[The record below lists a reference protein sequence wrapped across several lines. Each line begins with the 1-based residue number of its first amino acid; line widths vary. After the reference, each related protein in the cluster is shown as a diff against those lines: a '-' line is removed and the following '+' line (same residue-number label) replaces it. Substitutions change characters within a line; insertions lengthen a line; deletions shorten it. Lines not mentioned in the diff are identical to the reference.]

1 VFDRPEPLRGV
12 RVVELGTLVLG
23 PAAASFLAEMG
34 AEVIKVE
41 LPPSGDTMRY
51 ITPGQFWK
59 EGSLGFQPVN
69 HNKYHVGLDVHHTSG
84 QAVFKQL
91 VARSDVVIENLKAG
105 AMEAKFGL
113 GYRQLR
119 QVNPA
124 LVYLANTG
132 FGQWGPFSTG
142 RASYDALAQAAS
154 GFAAI
159 SHFPGRPPLKTNT
172 FIGDWTGAC
181 LSATAVL
188 IAVLHRRRT
197 GRGQFI
203 DYAQSEGL
211 IRLLDWT
218 WAFLG
223 LTGRDREAAGN
234 QDVAMCPAAIFL
246 SRDGSVAVAAP
257 LDLEFRALCGAIG
270 RPELADD
277 LRFHDQDARLVEE
290 NLEALHEI
298 IGGWVLTR
306 TSVEVLQAGQECGF
320 SAAPVVC
327 SRDHYQ
333 DEHLRAR
340 GAVWRFE
347 DPVYG
352 DAVEY
357 GPVPKMSTSPGRLRW
372 TARPV
377 GFDNDHIFGTLLG
390 LSPTYIAQ
398 LEAAGTIRTWA
409 DRPGARPPADW
420 KGEGM
425 LARRTRG

>member
-1 VFDRPEPLRGV
+1 
-12 RVVELGTLVLG
+12 
-23 PAAASFLAEMG
+23 MG
-34 AEVIKVE
+34 
-41 LPPSGDTMRY
+41 
-51 ITPGQFWK
+51 
-59 EGSLGFQPVN
+59 
-69 HNKYHVGLDVHHTSG
+69 
-84 QAVFKQL
+84 
-91 VARSDVVIENLKAG
+91 
-105 AMEAKFGL
+105 AKFGL

-119 QVNPA
+119 EVNPA
-124 LVYLANTG
+124 LIYLANTG
-132 FGQWGPFSTG
+132 FGQWGPFSSG

-188 IAVLHRRRT
+188 IALLYRRRP

-218 WAFLG
+218 WAFIG

-234 QDVAMCPAAIFL
+234 QDVAMSPAAIFV
-246 SRDGSVAVAAP
+246 SRDGSVAIAAP
-257 LDLEFRALCGAIG
+257 LDEEFRALCHAMGQ
-270 RPELADD
+270 PELAEDA
-277 LRFHDQDARLVEE
+277 RFADQDARLVEE
-290 NLEALHEI
+290 NLAALHEI
-298 IGGWVLTR
+298 IGAWVLTR
-306 TSVEVLQAGQECGF
+306 TFEEIVQAGREWGF
-320 SAAPVVC
+320 AAAPVVC

-333 DEHLRAR
+333 EEHLRAR

-357 GPVPKMSTSPGRLRW
+357 GPVPKLSTSPGRLRW
-372 TARPV
+372 TATPV
-377 GFDNDHIFGTLLG
+377 GFDNDHVFGMLLG
-390 LSPTYIAQ
+390 LSPRHVSE

-409 DRPGARPPADW
+409 DRAGARPPTDW

-425 LARRTRG
+425 LVRRTGR